1 LLDEVHGDERPE
13 MAAIIRDLAAIAEL
27 DFPTTLS
34 QEGASE
40 TTDLSKGTSD
50 TVTDV
55 CYTSDLPDPC
65 ADISLC
71 TDFLPINTTTQYR
84 LDCSVW
90 LDPLHYLRVSLPP
103 QDILPYLGPGAE
115 SFGGLLFWSV
125 MEHSQSGCASHDTA
139 IIKSSLGHSK
149 ATQDIKPS
157 FVHTMVRARI
167 EYRKTG
173 SISQEHAVAAE
184 DDLGLVLCNLVEAD
198 YRSKGKDPNQWLSCV
213 AIEKRI
219 RKAVGDPGISVL
231 VRVANRQGNS
241 ALHSLLEEVLCR
253 LFDNCVCF
261 GDGPRWNIE
270 VVDRLFAP
278 LIMQALLA
286 RY

>member
-1 LLDEVHGDERPE
+1 MV
-13 MAAIIRDLAAIAEL
+13 AVIQDLAAAAEL

-34 QEGASE
+34 QKAVSE
-40 TTDLSKGTSD
+40 KTELSKIASD
-50 TVTDV
+50 TVADM
-55 CYTSDLPDPC
+55 CYTSKPPDPY
-65 ADISLC
+65 ADILLSTEL
-71 TDFLPINTTTQYR
+71 LPINTTTPYR

-125 MEHSQSGCASHDTA
+125 MEHSQSGCANHGTT
-139 IIKSSLGHSK
+139 IIKSSLSHSE

-184 DDLGLVLCNLVEAD
+184 NDLGLVLCNLVEAD

-219 RKAVGDPGISVL
+219 RKAVGDHGVGVL
-231 VRVANRQGNS
+231 VRVANRQGTS
-241 ALHSLLEEVLCR
+241 ALHSLLGEVLCK
-253 LFDNCVCF
+253 LYDNCVCF
-261 GDGPRWNIE
+261 GDGPRWNVE

-278 LIMQALLA
+278 LILQALLA
-286 RY
+286 QH